1 MVCALVRGS
10 TRDNRRRWRGQK
22 PLIFMRFHGVF
33 LGSQH
38 EIWPKQ
44 HNGKVSNVAYVE
56 TVKTT
61 RGNAI
66 VDIVFISG
74 ETKVRFTDQDAIQ
87 VLNFFEMT
95 YEKVAT

>member
-1 MVCALVRGS
+1 MEARILKFGRYFI
-10 TRDNRRRWRGQK
+10 N
-22 PLIFMRFHGVF
+22 L
-33 LGSQH
+33 
-38 EIWPKQ
+38 
-44 HNGKVSNVAYVE
+44 NNVAYVE